1 MPVHE
6 LSALGLTETHE
17 REWRDYFAGGRM
29 FAVRLDRAAARRRLR
44 ANTVVLVVAALVLL
58 AASTTFVAVLVG
70 QLGGP
75 VTVLLLALLA
85 LAAGVLLVRFAL
97 LRRRLGIGRASGD
110 DYLVV
115 SAEGLRV
122 AEHVDLPW
130 TSIIGG
136 VGYDDR
142 GGAVPFLRAPAAA
155 VERAAGR
162 MQSEYTIGVRGVRAL
177 RDAAPREM
185 HGIFEVIAD
194 HGGIRLP
201 LDTMVAPENVRAAL
215 AAICIAGRGA
225 GVDIEVTADR
235 STIFRRT
242 VALLGPETTAPPRAE
257 RG

>member
-1 MPVHE
+1 MHA

-17 REWRDYFAGGRM
+17 REWRDYFAGGRV
-29 FAVRLDRAAARRRLR
+29 FAVPLDRAAARRRLR
-44 ANTVVLVVAALVLL
+44 ANTAVLVVASLVLAAAVAAL
-58 AASTTFVAVLVG
+58 AAVLIG
-70 QLGGP
+70 RLGGP
-75 VTVLLLALLA
+75 VTVLLLGLLA
-85 LAAGVLLVRFAL
+85 LAAVVLLVRFAL

-122 AEHVDLPW
+122 AGLVDLPW
-130 TSIIGG
+130 TAIIGA

-142 GGAVPFLRAPAAA
+142 GGAVPFLRVPAAA

-162 MQSEYTIGVRGVRAL
+162 MQSEYTLGVRGVRAL
-177 RDAAPREM
+177 RDAAPRDL
-185 HGIFEVIAD
+185 HGVFEVIAD
-194 HGGIRLP
+194 HGGMRLP

-225 GVDIEVTADR
+225 GVDVEVTADR

-242 VALLGPETTAPPRAE
+242 VALLGPETTAPPHGE

>member
-1 MPVHE
+1 MHE
-6 LSALGLTETHE
+6 LSALGFTETHE
-17 REWRDYFAGGRM
+17 REWRDYFAGGRV

-44 ANTVVLVVAALVLL
+44 ANSVVLAVATLVLL
-58 AASTTFVAVLVG
+58 AAVVTFVAVLVG

-85 LAAGVLLVRFAL
+85 LAAAVLLVRFAL
-97 LRRRLGIGRASGD
+97 LRRRLRIARASGD

-115 SAEGLRV
+115 SAEGLRI

-130 TSIIGG
+130 SAIIGA

-142 GGAVPFLRAPAAA
+142 GGSVPFLRAPAAA

-162 MQSEYTIGVRGVRAL
+162 MQAEYTLGIRGVRAL
-177 RDAAPREM
+177 RDAAPRDL

-194 HGGIRLP
+194 HGGMRLP
-201 LDTMVAPENVRAAL
+201 LDTMVAPEDVRAAL

-225 GVDIEVTADR
+225 GVDVEVTADR

-242 VALLGPETTAPPRAE
+242 VALLGAETTAPPSAG